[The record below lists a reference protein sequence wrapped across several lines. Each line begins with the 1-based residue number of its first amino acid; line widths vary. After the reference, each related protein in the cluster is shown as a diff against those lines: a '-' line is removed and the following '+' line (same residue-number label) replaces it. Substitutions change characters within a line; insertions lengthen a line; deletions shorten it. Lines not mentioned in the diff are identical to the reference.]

1 MLVNT
6 ELNDRNFISAINV
19 NVISVAVYS
28 INVFIFNK
36 ENRTSWIRSLKENSD
51 QSKCY
56 GNRPAIRDFT

>member
-28 INVFIFNK
+28 INVFIFSK
-36 ENRTSWIRSLKENSD
+36 EN
-51 QSKCY
+51 
-56 GNRPAIRDFT
+56 